1 LIALVIA
8 SQVSSHASPG
18 YRFADVV
25 GNRLYV
31 AGQVPVD
38 AAGQVVSAADAGA
51 QCRQCLDNLQVLIEQ
66 HGFALADIHQLTIY
80 VVGDVAALHAAWG
93 EAVAF
98 FESNVP
104 PATLLG
110 VTVLGYENQLV
121 ELDAH
126 IERA

>member
-1 LIALVIA
+1 M
-8 SQVSSHASPG
+8 
-18 YRFADVV
+18 V

-38 AAGQVVSAADAGA
+38 AAGQVVSVADAGA

-80 VVGDVAALHAAWG
+80 VVGDLAALHAAWG

-110 VTVLGYENQLV
+110 VTLLGYENQLV

-126 IERA
+126 IERP